1 MRIFLFPLMLL
12 SYVPSNSQARKLD
25 AETTIQ
31 QVTIFSSGAR
41 IERTASVNIQSG
53 RSEIS
58 FGGLSNQL
66 DLQTVQLKADA
77 NITLLSV
84 QASKDYLTERK
95 IEKQEQE
102 YIDHMK
108 ALKDKIDLDQKMLEV
123 YKNEE
128 EMLIK
133 NQAIGGDAG
142 VKTTDLKVAL
152 EFQRQQLTELYV
164 RELEVRKR
172 LASEDQDLK
181 RNTTQLQVFSKKKD
195 SVNYIVTALIESRE
209 TSTVNF
215 QLFYN
220 VKDAGWY
227 PAYDVRVT
235 EISKPLNILMNANI
249 FQRSGETWKNIPLLL
264 STGNPGDNA
273 TPSQLQP
280 WMLGF
285 FDPSA
290 SFRGSAAQ
298 GEISGRVTNNQGEPV
313 PNCSVSVKNSQIVTL
328 TDVNGFFK
336 IQNISRQSI
345 LDFTC
350 VGYEQKEISTA
361 PGYITVALTPSTTSL
376 NDVVV
381 VGYGLQSRVPGMQ
394 VEEQFKKDIKGSIQ
408 LVSVLSQY
416 QPTTTLYRIE
426 DKYTLESDGKTTT
439 VGIKQFEIPAM
450 YDYYIAPKIDPAAF
464 LTAKI
469 ISWQDYDLQSGEVS
483 LYYEGTYLGKTYL
496 DLAVAA
502 DTLSISL
509 GKDNGIK
516 VSRKMIKEYSTK
528 KFIGSSR
535 TDSRQYE
542 INIRNSK
549 KVPVNI
555 TLVDQ
560 VPVPTSKE
568 ISVDDIKA
576 AGALLNKDTGIATW
590 IFTLPP
596 GQENKVHISYN
607 IKYPKDKKLV
617 VD

>member
-1 MRIFLFPLMLL
+1 MRIFLFSLMLL
-12 SYVPSNSQARKLD
+12 SSFPSNSQVRKLD

-84 QASKDYLTERK
+84 QASRDYLTQRK

-102 YIDHMK
+102 YIDHIK
-108 ALKDKIDLDQKMLEV
+108 ALKEKIDMDQKMLEV

-128 EMLIK
+128 TMLIK

-142 VKTTDLKVAL
+142 VKTTDLKAAL
-152 EFQRQQLTELYV
+152 EFQRQQLTEIYT
-164 RELEVRKR
+164 RELEVQKR

-195 SVNYIVTALIESRE
+195 SVNYIVTALIESKE

-227 PAYDVRVT
+227 PGYDVRVT
-235 EISKPLNILMNANI
+235 EINKPLNILMNANI

-285 FDPSA
+285 YDASV
-290 SFRGSAAQ
+290 SFRASVAQ
-298 GEISGRVTNNQGEPV
+298 GEISGRVTNNQGEPLQ
-313 PNCSVSVKNSQIVTL
+313 NCSVRVKNSQMVAS

-336 IQNISRQSI
+336 IQNISRHSI

-361 PGYITVALTPSTTSL
+361 PGYIAIVLTQSSTSL

-381 VGYGLQSRVPGMQ
+381 VGYG
-394 VEEQFKKDIKGSIQ
+394 
-408 LVSVLSQY
+408 
-416 QPTTTLYRIE
+416 
-426 DKYTLESDGKTTT
+426 
-439 VGIKQFEIPAM
+439 
-450 YDYYIAPKIDPAAF
+450 
-464 LTAKI
+464 
-469 ISWQDYDLQSGEVS
+469 
-483 LYYEGTYLGKTYL
+483 
-496 DLAVAA
+496 
-502 DTLSISL
+502 
-509 GKDNGIK
+509 
-516 VSRKMIKEYSTK
+516 
-528 KFIGSSR
+528 
-535 TDSRQYE
+535 
-542 INIRNSK
+542 
-549 KVPVNI
+549 
-555 TLVDQ
+555 
-560 VPVPTSKE
+560 
-568 ISVDDIKA
+568 
-576 AGALLNKDTGIATW
+576 
-590 IFTLPP
+590 
-596 GQENKVHISYN
+596 
-607 IKYPKDKKLV
+607 
-617 VD
+617 